1 MYGFYFALY
10 SPTYYEN
17 IPFVISKHTDK
28 RSFCSFIIRCIT
40 VVLDVNSGMFFLSQV
55 ICLIKPQNMKN
66 LFIILLSFFIY
77 SASAQVSFNTGN
89 FQLDSDLNIIN
100 TNANLD
106 FGTFKNRLSVSY
118 NVSERKIKYMRVSL
132 GMKAGEIYL
141 ALEISKLS
149 RRPIDDIITIYRRD
163 KNKGWGYIAKQA
175 GIKPGSAEFHQLKN
189 NANSKKNKSKR
200 KNKGKGKSKGKG
212 KGKWK

>member
-1 MYGFYFALY
+1 
-10 SPTYYEN
+10 
-17 IPFVISKHTDK
+17 
-28 RSFCSFIIRCIT
+28 
-40 VVLDVNSGMFFLSQV
+40 
-55 ICLIKPQNMKN
+55 MKN
-66 LFIILLSFFIY
+66 LFIILLSIFTY
-77 SASAQVSFNTGN
+77 SASAQISFNTGN
-89 FQLDSDLNIIN
+89 TQLDSDLNIIN
-100 TNANLD
+100 TDANLN
-106 FGTFKNRLSVSY
+106 FGAFKTRLSISY
-118 NVSERKIKYMRVSL
+118 NVSEGKIKYMGGSL

-149 RRPIDDIITIYRRD
+149 RRSIDDMITIYRTH

-200 KNKGKGKSKGKG
+200 KNKGKGKNKGRG